1 MNTVKDTYLP
11 IEDYALV
18 GDLHTIA
25 LIGKNGSIDFMCL
38 PDFDSP
44 SVFAAVL
51 DKQKGGFFQIAPENP
66 KPICRQIYLPDT
78 NILFTR
84 FFDSEGIS
92 EISDIMPI
100 MDNFPAGTLLRRVK
114 AVKGHVKMRMKCAP
128 RFDYARASHRIEKN
142 ENGYFFYSKG
152 NDKKVLRLYSEV
164 PLREENGDL
173 IAEFDIAVGKIV
185 YFVLQIIEEE
195 PQKKPL
201 FPVDRQFLKQAFFD
215 TANYWRNWLKQ
226 SSYRGKW
233 EDMVHRSALTLKM
246 LSSKKYGSLVAAPTF
261 ALPEEVGGER
271 NWDYRYT
278 WIRDA
283 SFTLYGLIRLGFTN
297 EAAAFMKWV
306 EERCYNLNP
315 DGSLQIMYGIDGR
328 KKLTEESLGHL
339 EGYRKSAPVRIG
351 NGAYDQLQLDIYGEL
366 MDAVYLYDKYGEP
379 ISFQLWEVL
388 SQLIAWVCKNWR
400 RKDEGIWEVR
410 GGQKEFLYSR
420 LMCWVALD
428 RAIRLA
434 RKRSLPGPIVD
445 WLKIR
450 DEIHKEINTEFWST
464 KRNAYTQH
472 KNSDTIDAANLLM
485 PLVKFISPTDPRWL
499 STMKASEE
507 DLLEDSMVYR
517 YKIGDA
523 ASDGLAG
530 EEGTFSMCSFWYV
543 ECLSRSGD
551 LDKARFY
558 FEKMLSYANHVG
570 LYAEELGSHGEHLG
584 NFPQAFTHLGLISAA
599 SNLDRNLRGHH

>member
-1 MNTVKDTYLP
+1 MNFVKDSYLP

-18 GDLHTIA
+18 GDLHTVA
-25 LIGKNGSIDFMCL
+25 LVGKNGSIDFMCL

-44 SVFAAVL
+44 SIFAAIL
-51 DKQKGGFFQIAPENP
+51 DKEKGGFFQIAPKNP
-66 KPICRQIYLPDT
+66 NPVCRQIYLPDT

-100 MDNFPAGTLLRRVK
+100 TKHFPTGTLLRRVK
-114 AVKGHVKMRMKCAP
+114 AVKGRVRMRMKCAP
-128 RFDYARASHRIEKN
+128 RFDYARASHRVEKN
-142 ENGYFFYSKG
+142 ENGFFFHSKG
-152 NDKKVLRLYSEV
+152 NDKQVLRLYAEV
-164 PLREENGDL
+164 PLQEENGDL
-173 IAEFDIAVGKIV
+173 YAEFDVAVGEV
-185 YFVLQIIEEE
+185 FYFVVQIMGEKHE
-195 PQKKPL
+195 L
-201 FPVDRQFLKQAFFD
+201 FPVKREALKHSFFD

-246 LSSKKYGSLVAAPTF
+246 LTSKKHGSIVAAPTF
-261 ALPEEVGGER
+261 ALPEDLGGER

-283 SFTLYGLIRLGFTN
+283 SFTLYGLIRLGFTK

-306 EERCYNLNP
+306 EERCFDLNP

-388 SQLIAWVCKNWR
+388 SQLISWVCKNWR

-410 GGQKEFLYSR
+410 GGQQEFLYSR

-434 RKRSLPGPIVD
+434 RKRSLPAPLVD

-450 DEIHKEINTEFWST
+450 DEIHNEINMNFWSS
-464 KRNAYTQH
+464 KRNAYIQH
-472 KNSDTIDAANLLM
+472 KGSDTIDAANLLM

-523 ASDGLAG
+523 ASDGLIG

-551 LDKARFY
+551 LEKARFY
-558 FEKMLSYANHVG
+558 FEKMMSYANHVG
-570 LYAEELGSHGEHLG
+570 LYAEELGFHGEHLG

-599 SNLDRNLRGHH
+599 TNLDRNLQNGAP

>member
-1 MNTVKDTYLP
+1 MNFAKDTYLP

-25 LIGKNGSIDFMCL
+25 LVGKNGSIDFMCL

-44 SVFAAVL
+44 SIFAAIL
-51 DKQKGGFFQIAPENP
+51 DKTKGGFFQIAPENP
-66 KPICRQIYLPDT
+66 NPICRQIYLPDT
-78 NILFTR
+78 NVLFTR
-84 FFDSEGIS
+84 FFDAEGIS

-100 MDNFPAGTLLRRVK
+100 TESFPTGTIIRRVK
-114 AVKGHVKMRMKCAP
+114 AVKGHVKMRIKCAP

-164 PLREENGDL
+164 ALQEENGDL
-173 IAEFDIAVGKIV
+173 FAEFDAKTGEVFHFVMQIMEEGKA
-185 YFVLQIIEEE
+185 
-195 PQKKPL
+195 L
-201 FPVDRQFLKQAFFD
+201 FPVDRKALKQSFFD
-215 TANYWRNWLKQ
+215 TANYWRNWLKG
-226 SSYRGKW
+226 SSYKGKW

-246 LSSKKYGSLVAAPTF
+246 LTSKKYGSIVAAPTF
-261 ALPEEVGGER
+261 ALPEELGGER

-283 SFTLYGLIRLGFTN
+283 SFTLYGLIRLGFTK
-297 EAAAFMKWV
+297 EASAFMKWV
-306 EERCYNLNP
+306 EERCFNLNP

-328 KKLTEESLGHL
+328 KELKEESLTHL

-388 SQLIAWVCKNWR
+388 SQLIGWVCKNWR

-410 GGQKEFLYSR
+410 GGQQEFLYSR

-434 RKRSLPGPIVD
+434 RKRSLPGPLVD

-450 DEIHKEINTEFWST
+450 DEIHNEINANFWST
-464 KRNAYTQH
+464 KRNAYSQH

-517 YKIGDA
+517 YKIGDS
-523 ASDGLAG
+523 ASDGLIG

-551 LDKARFY
+551 IQKARFY

-599 SNLDRNLRGHH
+599 TNLDRNLR